1 MSDERLIFEG
11 NRIKSAIL
19 SLTCA
24 LFLGVGI
31 IFAMDGDRWAIVV
44 IMISAVSFLFVWP
57 TLIPGNLRLT
67 IDRAGV
73 ELKSPL
79 RSMKLAWSDVEE
91 FYVGY
96 VHTGP
101 ATSKLIAIK
110 YSQTCDKRRITK
122 PERGIP
128 NHFNKS
134 PEELCELLNSYKQ
147 RYEASKQQA

>member
-1 MSDERLIFEG
+1 MNDERLIFEG

-19 SLTCA
+19 LLGCA
-24 LFLGVGI
+24 VFLGVGI
-31 IFAMDGDRWAIVV
+31 FFAMDGDRWAIAV
-44 IMISAVSFLFVWP
+44 IIISAFSFLLVLP
-57 TLIPGNLRLT
+57 SLIPGNLRLT
-67 IDRAGV
+67 VDSSGV
-73 ELKSPL
+73 EMKSPL

-101 ATSKLIAIK
+101 STKKLIAIR
-110 YSQTCDKRRITK
+110 YSQTCDKQQ
-122 PERGIP
+122 EDGIP

-147 RYEASKQQA
+147 LYGPGNNET

>member
-19 SLTCA
+19 LLVCA
-24 LFLGVGI
+24 LFLCVGI
-31 IFAMDGDRWAIVV
+31 SFAMDGDRWAIVV
-44 IMISAVSFLFVWP
+44 IMISAFVFLFILP
-57 TLIPGNLRLT
+57 TLLPGNLRLT
-67 IDRAGV
+67 IDSAGL

-101 ATSKLIAIK
+101 ATSKLVAIK
-110 YSQTCDKRRITK
+110 YSQTCDKQRITNMDL
-122 PERGIP
+122 GIP

-147 RYEASKQQA
+147 LYGPGKQ